1 MTDATIEPGHL
12 NCPNCTAP
20 MNRHQFESTDERP
33 LEIDICQG
41 CNAIWFDTHESARLS
56 ADGVVD
62 LFRFIHSK
70 GGAAHSRL
78 SAKMRCARCR
88 STLETASDIARNNR
102 FSYYRCTNG
111 HGRLT
116 TFLHFLREKQFV
128 RDLTLAERQKLA
140 AHVRQ
145 IKCTSCSGPIDI
157 ASHAAC
163 PYCGAAVSVL
173 DKEAT
178 QKALDH
184 YLQERQRQGR
194 PVPPMAAS
202 PRPAGGRS
210 SDFDYLMFDI
220 GTDIVGAFARMAARP
235 SAHAFAAAPMG
246 MDALAGAA
254 GDATLPSLSDALG
267 SAGLGDTLSLV
278 DAGATGSALSGAL
291 AGDLGTGLADS
302 VDSFAGNMLGSTAEV
317 VSDSGL
323 VDLVS
328 DGIGAIVEGLF
339 S

>member
-1 MTDATIEPGHL
+1 MTDRTIEPGHL

-20 MNRHQFESTDERP
+20 MHRHQFKSTDVRP
-33 LEIDICQG
+33 LEIDICNS
-41 CNAIWFDTHESARLS
+41 CHAIWFDSHESARLS

-70 GGAAHSRL
+70 GGAATSRL
-78 SAKMRCARCR
+78 SSKLNCARCR
-88 STLETASDIARNNR
+88 SPLEAASDIARNNR
-102 FSYYRCTNG
+102 FSYYRCAHG

-145 IKCTSCSGPIDI
+145 IKCSSCSGPIDV
-157 ASHAAC
+157 AHHAAC
-163 PYCGAAVSVL
+163 TYCGAAVSVL

-184 YLQERQRQGR
+184 YLQERRRQGR
-194 PVPPMAAS
+194 PLPPMNS
-202 PRPAGGRS
+202 PPPAERRNY
-210 SDFDYLMFDI
+210 DLDYLMFDI
-220 GTDIVGAFARMAARP
+220 GTDIVGAFARMASRP
-235 SAHAFAAAPMG
+235 ASAFAAVPVSADVM
-246 MDALAGAA
+246 AGAA
-254 GDATLPSLSDALG
+254 QAAALPSLDDAIAG
-267 SAGLGDTLSLV
+267 AGLADSVSLV
-278 DAGATGSALSGAL
+278 DAGSSLGGAL
-291 AGDLGTGLADS
+291 TGDLGTGLADS
-302 VDSFAGNMLGSTAEV
+302 VGSFAGDALGSTTEV
-317 VSDSGL
+317 VADSGL

-328 DGIGAIVEGLF
+328 DGIGAIVDGIF